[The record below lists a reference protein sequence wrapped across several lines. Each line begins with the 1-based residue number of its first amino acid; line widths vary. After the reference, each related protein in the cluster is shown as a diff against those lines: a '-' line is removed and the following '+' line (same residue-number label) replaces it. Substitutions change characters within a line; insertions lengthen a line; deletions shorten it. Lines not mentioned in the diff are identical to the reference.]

1 MKKLFF
7 LLATVACGV
16 FCSCSEDEEAVVPAV
31 GITKVTVTPAGAVV
45 SNNCLVKGLTI
56 ENTKVSVALGVAPE
70 ALQNALVSVTA
81 TIGTTVYY
89 NDVAVEDGKFTADV
103 TSPITIEAR
112 GANGVVVTYTLKVVQ
127 ATTMSNLDMEK
138 MASTLNGF
146 PEGVIDYDVAYFK
159 GKFYAAVASLSG
171 TTENYDIF
179 ASEDGV
185 NWAQVNYTV
194 NTNGV
199 SLPDGQDSYVVGGEG
214 ATLAVFN
221 DRLYVLGGART
232 KGADKFGNEAETNWG
247 MASITNWRSFST
259 ADGLTFDCDTVGM
272 SLTMVQDGEEV
283 PVAANRISTMLAR
296 QNLTAEVFNG
306 KMYMISGY
314 SPMFGM
320 MQPVRNSYVTT
331 DGKNWTALN
340 ATADDGKLPYAIF
353 EAARFVLNGKMWV
366 VAGHFNYI
374 DAGQMNNAIYA
385 SEDGETWLK
394 EGEVPA
400 EMQNVLGLKAVVVN
414 GTAYVFGGQKVPAA
428 EGEVPGFASIQVFR
442 SANGINWETVAA
454 PETFV
459 PLRSAKV
466 VGTEDQ
472 AWIFGGISSLVS
484 GNYAGPAATDVRLFD
499 TWVKNMK

>member
-1 MKKLFF
+1 M
-7 LLATVACGV
+7 
-16 FCSCSEDEEAVVPAV
+16 FCSCSEDEEAVVQAV
-31 GITKVTVTPAGAVV
+31 GITKVTVTPAGAVT
-45 SNNCLVKGLTI
+45 SNCVVKGVMI
-56 ENTKVSVALGVAPE
+56 ENTKDSVAFDVAPE
-70 ALQNALVSVTA
+70 ALQNAEISVTA
-81 TIGTTVYY
+81 TIGSVVYY
-89 NDVAVEDGKFTADV
+89 NGAAVKDGKFTADV
-103 TSPITIEAR
+103 TNPITIEAR
-112 GANGVVVTYTLKVVQ
+112 GASGKVVYTLKVVQ
-127 ATTMSNLDMEK
+127 AKTMGDIDMVK
-138 MASTLNGF
+138 KASKFAGF
-146 PEGVIDYDVAYFK
+146 PEGVVDYDVAYFK
-159 GKFYAAVASLSG
+159 GKFYAAVTSLDG
-171 TTENYDIF
+171 EVENYDIF
-179 ASEDGV
+179 TSENGTT
-185 NWAQVNYTV
+185 WTQVNYTV
-194 NTNGV
+194 NTSGV
-199 SLPDGQDSYVVGGEG
+199 NLPEGQDSYVVGGEG

-353 EAARFVLNGKMWV
+353 EAARFVFNGKMWV
-366 VAGHFNYI
+366 VGGHFNYI
-374 DAGQMNNAIYA
+374 DAGQMSNKIYS
-385 SEDGETWLK
+385 SEDGETWEMK
-394 EGEVPA
+394 GEVPA
-400 EMQNVLGLKAVVVN
+400 EMQNVFSMKAVVADDVI
-414 GTAYVFGGQKVPAA
+414 YIFGGQKQ
-428 EGEVPGFASIQVFR
+428 GETSGLAPTQMFR
-442 SANGINWETVAA
+442 SVDGINWEAVAA
-454 PETFV
+454 PESFV
-459 PLRSAKV
+459 PVRAAKV
-466 VGTEDQ
+466 VGVGTQ

-484 GNYAGPAATDVRLFD
+484 GNYAGPAATDVRQFD